1 MRDPTTESTF
11 HVKAYDIDFTL
22 MLIVLPRFVNSQ
34 PAAFDNMAVGD
45 LLAFTD
51 IQALIPGGR
60 ILQYVLTT

>member
-1 MRDPTTESTF
+1 
-11 HVKAYDIDFTL
+11 

-34 PAAFDNMAVGD
+34 PAAFDSMAVGD

-60 ILQYVLTT
+60 ILQYVVIPCDTTNL